1 MWNEKEEQVP
11 LGGADLIGDCQELL
25 PELPLLTWMRSDGN
39 QLQGASV
46 WSGFLVRPP
55 CVSWAAGPGCV
66 MPGQTRK
73 GRVTLGLHRGQPRAL
88 LVPFPGAQL
97 WVFRIDQAF

>member
-11 LGGADLIGDCQELL
+11 LGGVDLIGDCQELL

-39 QLQGASV
+39 QLQGASA

-73 GRVTLGLHRGQPRAL
+73 GRVTLGLHRQGSATCTSCTIPRCPA
-88 LVPFPGAQL
+88 VGVQ
-97 WVFRIDQAF
+97 D